1 MQIGMTGGAR
11 AGLRPDGVMT
21 AKKDKTTRNAS
32 GLSVPDMV
40 PGDPQMPFWL
50 SDRAITI
57 WGELTDVLRQRGQ
70 LAKDS
75 YWALCALVDSIE
87 RWEILRA
94 DVSENGYTTKNVAA
108 GAARMKGKLKE
119 DEEMDETD
127 MIERVRPT
135 VRLLFEVQTLM
146 RYWLQEFGLTD
157 VTFAKAP
164 KKSSAPKPGNK
175 NPLSD
180 YGLAN

>member
-1 MQIGMTGGAR
+1 MRVSMTMASGKPQLPASMPGR
-11 AGLRPDGVMT
+11 RDE
-21 AKKDKTTRNAS
+21 TTRKEAGFDAPNVVH
-32 GLSVPDMV
+32 GE
-40 PGDPQMPFWL
+40 PQMPFWL
-50 SDRAITI
+50 SDRGITI

-75 YWALCALVDSIE
+75 YWALCGLVDAIE
-87 RWEILRA
+87 RWEFLRA
-94 DVSENGYTTKNVAA
+94 DVAENGYTTKNIAA
-108 GAARMKGKLKE
+108 GAARMKGKLRD
-119 DEEMDETD
+119 DEQVEETD
-127 MIERVRPT
+127 MIERVRAA
-135 VRLLFEVQTLM
+135 VKLLFEAQTLM

-164 KKSSAPKPGNK
+164 KKSSAPKPANK

>member
-1 MQIGMTGGAR
+1 VASQVTRVQRLRLAGGDKR
-11 AGLRPDGVMT
+11 ALLRES
-21 AKKDKTTRNAS
+21 AS
-32 GLSVPDMV
+32 SACDAEVD
-40 PGDPQMPFWL
+40 W
-50 SDRAITI
+50 SDFDRFIDDANEIRVNSNHS
-57 WGELTDVLRQRGQ
+57 LDA
-70 LAKDS
+70 AKDS